1 VTPPPTT
8 HRWRALGEVYIA
20 PPPSA
25 TPRSFGFTVG
35 GVLAAIALFSL
46 WRRHVARAELVAAAS
61 GVLIIAALV
70 RPASL
75 APVAK
80 QWNRLGHLLGSIN
93 SRVLLTAMFVLV
105 VAPIGALGRLFGSDP
120 LGRRSVGS
128 LWLPFSKRA
137 RDPKHYERMF

>member
-1 VTPPPTT
+1 MTT

-20 PPPSA
+20 PPASP

-46 WRRHVARAELVAAAS
+46 WRRHVGRAELAAAAS
-61 GVLIIAALV
+61 GVLIVAALV
-70 RPASL
+70 RPAAL

-80 QWNRLGHLLGSIN
+80 QWNRAGHLLGTVN

-105 VAPIGALGRLFGSDP
+105 IAPLGALGRLFGSDP
-120 LGRRSVGS
+120 LGRRAAGS
-128 LWLPFSKRA
+128 QWLPFSKRS

>member
-1 VTPPPTT
+1 MTT

-20 PPPSA
+20 PPASP

-46 WRRHVARAELVAAAS
+46 WRRHVGRAELAAAAS
-61 GVLIIAALV
+61 GVLIVAALL
-70 RPASL
+70 RPTSL
-75 APVAK
+75 APLAR
-80 QWNRLGHLLGSIN
+80 QWNRVGHLLGAVN

-105 VAPIGALGRLFGSDP
+105 VVPVGALGRLFGSDP
-120 LGRRSVGS
+120 LGRRAAGS
-128 LWLPFSKRA
+128 LWLPFSPRA